1 MSDFFFEIL
10 IFETP
15 VKNKGFTG
23 RRRPGICY
31 WDVRMPNGRFG
42 GGDVDVLY
50 SKEDDLAMIQI
61 CNEVVVV

>member
-1 MSDFFFEIL
+1 ML
-10 IFETP
+10 L
-15 VKNKGFTG
+15 
-23 RRRPGICY
+23 
-31 WDVRMPNGRFG
+31 DVRMPNGRF

>member
-1 MSDFFFEIL
+1 ML
-10 IFETP
+10 L
-15 VKNKGFTG
+15 G
-23 RRRPGICY
+23 RPGICY

-42 GGDVDVLY
+42 VVDVDVLY